1 MSKKAIKVVLAKVGL
16 DGHDRGINVISLWLR
31 DAGMD
36 VVYLGRFLTPE
47 KVARSAVQEDA
58 DMIGLSLLG
67 GEHLFHAAKMVER
80 MKEHGLKVPLV
91 IGGIIPEKDIPK
103 LKEIGV
109 SEVFPA
115 GTSMEVIVQRI
126 KELCA
131 KQAAV

>member
-1 MSKKAIKVVLAKVGL
+1 
-16 DGHDRGINVISLWLR
+16 
-31 DAGMD
+31 MD

-47 KVARSAVQEDA
+47 KVARSAIEEDV
-58 DMIGLSLLG
+58 DVIGLSFLG
-67 GEHLFHAAKMVER
+67 GEHLFYAPKMVQK
-80 MKEHGLKVPLV
+80 MKEHNFKVPLI

-109 SEVFPA
+109 SEAFPA

-126 KELCA
+126 KELCS